1 MAIKLKTTLKFT
13 TIKPYKINVYEA
25 FLLHKISLNF
35 VSKPYNYN
43 YTKNLAKLS
52 EFLLK
57 QIK

>member
-1 MAIKLKTTLKFT
+1 MVICERFIL
-13 TIKPYKINVYEA
+13 Y
-25 FLLHKISLNF
+25 KISLNF

>member
-1 MAIKLKTTLKFT
+1 MVIKLKPTLKFT
-13 TIKPYKINVYEA
+13 QIKPYKTNVYKA

-35 VSKPYNYN
+35 VSKPCNYN
-43 YTKNLAKLS
+43 CTKNLAKLS